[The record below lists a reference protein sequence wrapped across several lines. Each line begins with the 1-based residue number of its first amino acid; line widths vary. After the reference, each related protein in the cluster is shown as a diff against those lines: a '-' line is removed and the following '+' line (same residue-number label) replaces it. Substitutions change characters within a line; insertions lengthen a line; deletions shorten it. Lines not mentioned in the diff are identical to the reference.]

1 MEEKEFKKFVKDW
14 VKKEW
19 PDFRE
24 VHMEGNEEEWDEEG
38 GKNMFKEV
46 MGELMYDMVVDVLD
60 EL

>member
-38 GKNMFKEV
+38 GLDMFKEV
-46 MGELMYDMVVDVLD
+46 MGELMYDMVVDVWA